1 MKADCS
7 QGTISA
13 NLSKNKVFGRRYPD
27 GKSQWW
33 RDEDCPTCLGPS
45 RWRAQMGAYLTFLM
59 YLLFFASLLPCEPQS
74 YERPY
79 SFTAPVID
87 ET

>member
-1 MKADCS
+1 
-7 QGTISA
+7 
-13 NLSKNKVFGRRYPD
+13 
-27 GKSQWW
+27 
-33 RDEDCPTCLGPS
+33 
-45 RWRAQMGAYLTFLM
+45 MGAYLTFLM